1 MSRRIHLSHM
11 PVARRAGTL
20 NCNNCFWGLAV
31 RRLFYSVGV
40 VVLAIASTVVLASMQ
55 TMTALVALTATALIM
70 GGTGHPLSTP
80 QDSPEFI
87 NGYTTDANNDYIVL
101 TGFCGTGSCTPTA
114 VSTPE
119 QFMPV
124 SGAMPFDQSVGQGVT
139 NLDDAINA
147 QPAGE
152 SIVVFGYS
160 QSARIASIQKGN
172 LAAAGSTLPVSFVMI
187 GNPNRPNGGI
197 LERFEGLE
205 IPILGVTFD
214 GATPT
219 DTNFKTVDITRQ
231 YDGYSDFPN
240 NPLNPFATANAI
252 AGIHYV
258 HGDYQSVGLGDAL
271 YQGSYGDTDYYM
283 IPSRHLPLLMPLDEA
298 GVPSPV
304 VTMLDA
310 PTRVL
315 VEAGYNRT
323 ISPGAPTQASILYF
337 PNPVQTGMNFIIAI
351 PTGMDDGAQ
360 EAANIRPFGT
370 APIDQRSPY
379 GVGGPP
385 VNAGSF
391 DSTGA
396 PLATTPQPAASVP
409 NAAPLA
415 APQQGPAL
423 PAAPKATAP
432 SITAPPPAMDRAAP
446 ATPATP
452 AAGMTPG
459 WWKPAPLAN
468 PVAAHSPQ
476 PADMPKPAPLDMP
489 KPAPADLPKPAPA
502 DLPKPLPVEL
512 PKPAPVELPKPAPV
526 ELPKPAPVELPKAD
540 VPRTDILPKIVPPK
554 FDPPAQAAIAD
565 LPKPADIPAPV
576 FVPPEIPAAPVAPPV
591 QAPVLPELPV
601 LPAAPPPQLPALPPP
616 PVMPA
621 LPPLPPLPNIAG
633 ILGGIRLPF

>member
-1 MSRRIHLSHM
+1 
-11 PVARRAGTL
+11 
-20 NCNNCFWGLAV
+20 V
-31 RRLFYSVGV
+31 RRLFYSAGV
-40 VVLAIASTVVLASMQ
+40 VVLSIASTIVLASMQ

-80 QDSPEFI
+80 QDSQEFI
-87 NGYTTDANNDYIVL
+87 NGYTADANNDYIVL
-101 TGFCGTGSCTPTA
+101 TGFCGAGSCTPTA

-124 SGAMPFDQSVGQGVT
+124 SGVMPFDQSVGQGVT
-139 NLDDAINA
+139 NLDQAINA

-152 SIVVFGYS
+152 SLVVFGYS

-172 LAAAGSTLPVSFVMI
+172 LAAAGSTLPVSFVLI

-197 LERFEGLE
+197 LERFEGLN

-315 VEAGYNRT
+315 VEAGYDRT
-323 ISPGAPTQASILYF
+323 ISPGSPTQASILYF
-337 PNPVQTGMNFIIAI
+337 PNPVQTGMNFIVAI

-409 NAAPLA
+409 NAQPLA

-423 PAAPKATAP
+423 PVQPAARPTPLQPPVPAAAPTAP
-432 SITAPPPAMDRAAP
+432 AP
-446 ATPATP
+446 AATP
-452 AAGMTPG
+452 VAGTTPG
-459 WWKPAPLAN
+459 WWKPAPLVKPA
-468 PVAAHSPQ
+468 PVDP
-476 PADMPKPAPLDMP
+476 PEPAPLDMP
-489 KPAPADLPKPAPA
+489 KPASADMPKSVPVELPKPV
-502 DLPKPLPVEL
+502 PVDL

-526 ELPKPAPVELPKAD
+526 DLPKAD
-540 VPRTDILPKIVPPK
+540 LPRTDILPKIVPP
-554 FDPPAQAAIAD
+554 AQAPILD

-591 QAPVLPELPV
+591 QAPVLPELPA

-621 LPPLPPLPNIAG
+621 LPPPPPLPNIAG

>member
-1 MSRRIHLSHM
+1 MRR
-11 PVARRAGTL
+11 V
-20 NCNNCFWGLAV
+20 
-31 RRLFYSVGV
+31 FYSVGV
-40 VVLAIASTVVLASMQ
+40 VVLSIASTVVLAGVQ

-80 QDSPEFI
+80 QDSQEFI
-87 NGYTTDANNDYIVL
+87 NGYTADANNDYIVL
-101 TGFCGTGSCTPTA
+101 TGFCGAGSCTPTA

-139 NLDDAINA
+139 NLDQAINA

-152 SIVVFGYS
+152 ALVVFGYS

-172 LAAAGSTLPVSFVMI
+172 LAAAGSTLPVSFVLI

-197 LERFEGLE
+197 LERFEGLN

-219 DTNFKTVDITRQ
+219 DTDFKTVDITRQ

-240 NPLNPFATANAI
+240 NPLNPLSTANAI

-271 YQGSYGDTDYYM
+271 YQGSYGDTDYYL
-283 IPSRHLPLLMPLDEA
+283 IPSRHLPLLMPLDQA

-315 VEAGYNRT
+315 VEAGYDRT

-337 PNPVQTGMNFIIAI
+337 PNPVQTGMNFIVAI

-396 PLATTPQPAASVP
+396 PLATPQPAASVP
-409 NAAPLA
+409 NAQTLA

-423 PAAPKATAP
+423 PAQPAAGPGPLPPPVPAATTP
-432 SITAPPPAMDRAAP
+432 SITAPAPAMDKAAP
-446 ATPATP
+446 ATPV
-452 AAGMTPG
+452 AGMTPG

-468 PVAAHSPQ
+468 PVTADSPK
-476 PADMPKPAPLDMP
+476 PAPVDVPTPAPLDLPKPAPLD
-489 KPAPADLPKPAPA
+489 
-502 DLPKPLPVEL
+502 L
-512 PKPAPVELPKPAPV
+512 PKPAPVDLPKPADM
-526 ELPKPAPVELPKAD
+526 PKAD
-540 VPRTDILPKIVPPK
+540 LPRTDILPKIVPPK
-554 FDPPAQAAIAD
+554 IDPPAQAPI
-565 LPKPADIPAPV
+565 LNMPKPDAIPAPA
-576 FVPPEIPAAPVAPPV
+576 FVAPEIPAAPVAPPV
-591 QAPVLPELPV
+591 QAPVLPELPA

-621 LPPLPPLPNIAG
+621 LPPPPPLPNIAG

>member
-1 MSRRIHLSHM
+1 M
-11 PVARRAGTL
+11 
-20 NCNNCFWGLAV
+20 
-31 RRLFYSVGV
+31 RRLSYSACV
-40 VVLAIASTVVLASMQ
+40 VVLSIASTIVLATMQ

-87 NGYTTDANNDYIVL
+87 NSYTADANNDYIVL
-101 TGFCGTGSCTPTA
+101 TGFCGAGSCTPTA

-124 SGAMPFDQSVGQGVT
+124 SGVMPFDQSVGQGVT
-139 NLDDAINA
+139 NLDQAINA

-152 SIVVFGYS
+152 SLVVFGYS

-172 LAAAGSTLPVSFVMI
+172 LAAAGSTLPLSFVMI

-197 LERFEGLE
+197 LERFEGLN

-231 YDGYSDFPN
+231 YDGWSDFPN
-240 NPLNPFATANAI
+240 NPLNPFATANAV

-283 IPSRHLPLLMPLDEA
+283 IPSRHLPLLMPLDQA
-298 GVPSPV
+298 GVPSPL

-315 VEAGYNRT
+315 VEAGYDRT
-323 ISPGAPTQASILYF
+323 ISPGSPTQASILYF
-337 PNPVQTGMNFIIAI
+337 PNPVKTGVNFIVAI

-409 NAAPLA
+409 NAQPLA

-423 PAAPKATAP
+423 PAQPAAQPGPLQAPVAAAAPAAPKPSVTAP
-432 SITAPPPAMDRAAP
+432 TPAIDKTAP
-446 ATPATP
+446 ATPV
-452 AAGMTPG
+452 AGTTSG
-459 WWKPAPLAN
+459 WWKPAPLVN
-468 PVAAHSPQ
+468 PVAADSPK
-476 PADMPKPAPLDMP
+476 PAPVDMPKPAPLDMP
-489 KPAPADLPKPAPA
+489 KPAD
-502 DLPKPLPVEL
+502 L

-526 ELPKPAPVELPKAD
+526 DLPKPAPVDLPKPVDLPTAD
-540 VPRTDILPKIVPPK
+540 LPRTDILPKIVPPK
-554 FDPPAQAAIAD
+554 IDPPAQPPILD

-576 FVPPEIPAAPVAPPV
+576 FVPPEMPAAPIPPPV
-591 QAPVLPELPV
+591 QAPVLPELPM
-601 LPAAPPPQLPALPPP
+601 LPAAPPPQLPSLPPP

-621 LPPLPPLPNIAG
+621 LPPPPPLPNIAG

>member
-1 MSRRIHLSHM
+1 M
-11 PVARRAGTL
+11 
-20 NCNNCFWGLAV
+20 
-31 RRLFYSVGV
+31 RRLFYSAGV
-40 VVLAIASTVVLASMQ
+40 VVLSIASTIVLASVQ

-80 QDSPEFI
+80 QDSPEFV
-87 NGYTTDANNDYIVL
+87 NGYTADANNDYIVL
-101 TGFCGTGSCTPTA
+101 TGFCGAGSCTPTA

-124 SGAMPFDQSVGQGVT
+124 SGVMPFDQSVGQGVT
-139 NLDDAINA
+139 NLDQAINA

-152 SIVVFGYS
+152 SLVVFGYS

-172 LAAAGSTLPVSFVMI
+172 LAAAGSTLPVSFVLI

-197 LERFEGLE
+197 LERFEGLN

-219 DTNFKTVDITRQ
+219 DTNFETVDITRQ

-315 VEAGYNRT
+315 VEAGYDRT
-323 ISPGAPTQASILYF
+323 ISPGSPTQASILYF
-337 PNPVQTGMNFIIAI
+337 PNPVQTGMNFIVAI

-409 NAAPLA
+409 NAQPLA

-423 PAAPKATAP
+423 PVQPAARPTPLQPPVPAAAPTA
-432 SITAPPPAMDRAAP
+432 SAP
-446 ATPATP
+446 AATP
-452 AAGMTPG
+452 VAGMTPG
-459 WWKPAPLAN
+459 WWKPAPLAKPA
-468 PVAAHSPQ
+468 PV
-476 PADMPKPAPLDMP
+476 DTPKPAPLDMP
-489 KPAPADLPKPAPA
+489 KPAPADMPKPVPVELPKPV
-502 DLPKPLPVEL
+502 PVEL

-526 ELPKPAPVELPKAD
+526 DLPKAD
-540 VPRTDILPKIVPPK
+540 LPRTDVLPKIVPP
-554 FDPPAQAAIAD
+554 AQTPILD
-565 LPKPADIPAPV
+565 LPKPADIPAPA
-576 FVPPEIPAAPVAPPV
+576 FVAPEIPAAPVAPPV
-591 QAPVLPELPV
+591 QAPVLPELPA

-621 LPPLPPLPNIAG
+621 LPPPPPLPNIAG

>member
-1 MSRRIHLSHM
+1 
-11 PVARRAGTL
+11 
-20 NCNNCFWGLAV
+20 V
-31 RRLFYSVGV
+31 RRLLYSAGV
-40 VVLAIASTVVLASMQ
+40 VVLSIASTVVLASMQ
-55 TMTALVALTATALIM
+55 TMAAVVALTATALIM

-80 QDSPEFI
+80 QDSPDFI
-87 NGYTTDANNDYIVL
+87 NSYTADANNDYIVL
-101 TGFCGTGSCTPTA
+101 TGFCGAGSCTPTA

-124 SGAMPFDQSVGQGVT
+124 AGAMPFDQSVGQGVT
-139 NLDDAINA
+139 NLDQAINA

-172 LAAAGSTLPVSFVMI
+172 LAAAGSTLPVSFVLI

-197 LERFEGLE
+197 LERFEGLQ

-219 DTNFKTVDITRQ
+219 DTNFKTVDVTRQ
-231 YDGYSDFPN
+231 YDGWSDFPN

-252 AGIHYV
+252 AGIQYLHS
-258 HGDYQSVGLGDAL
+258 DYQSVGLGDAL

-283 IPSRHLPLLMPLDEA
+283 IPSGRLPLLMPLADA

-315 VEAGYNRT
+315 VEAGYDRT
-323 ISPGAPTQASILYF
+323 VSPGAPTQASILYF
-337 PNPVQTGMNFIIAI
+337 PNPVQTGVNFIIAI

-360 EAANIRPFGT
+360 EAANMRPFGT
-370 APIDQRSPY
+370 PPIDQRSPY

-396 PLATTPQPAASVP
+396 PLPATAQPATP
-409 NAAPLA
+409 IPTTQPLTAA
-415 APQQGPAL
+415 QQGPAVPDAPQPVGRPAPWQPL
-423 PAAPKATAP
+423 APAAAPTAP
-432 SITAPPPAMDRAAP
+432 APSVTPPASAIEK

-452 AAGMTPG
+452 VSGTTPG
-459 WWKPAPLAN
+459 WWKPAQLPNPATEDVPKPVPADVPNTAPLDLPKPA
-468 PVAAHSPQ
+468 
-476 PADMPKPAPLDMP
+476 PADMPKPAPV
-489 KPAPADLPKPAPA
+489 DLPKPAPA
-502 DLPKPLPVEL
+502 DLPGGGLPRM
-512 PKPAPVELPKPAPV
+512 
-526 ELPKPAPVELPKAD
+526 D
-540 VPRTDILPKIVPPK
+540 MLPKIVPPK
-554 FDPPAQAAIAD
+554 IDPPAQASIAEM
-565 LPKPADIPAPV
+565 PKAADIPAQA
-576 FVPPEIPAAPVAPPV
+576 FVAPEIPAAPIAPPV
-591 QAPVLPELPV
+591 QAPALPELPA

-616 PVMPA
+616 PPMPA
-621 LPPLPPLPNIAG
+621 LPPPPPLPNIAG

>member
-1 MSRRIHLSHM
+1 
-11 PVARRAGTL
+11 
-20 NCNNCFWGLAV
+20 V
-31 RRLFYSVGV
+31 RRFFYSAGV

-80 QDSPEFI
+80 LDSQEFI
-87 NGYTTDANNDYIVL
+87 NGYTADANNDYIVL
-101 TGFCGTGSCTPTA
+101 TGFCGAGSCTPTA

-124 SGAMPFDQSVGQGVT
+124 SGAMPFDQSVGQGVM
-139 NLDDAINA
+139 NLDQAINA

-152 SIVVFGYS
+152 SLVVFGYS

-172 LAAAGSTLPVSFVMI
+172 LAAAGSTVPVSFVLI

-197 LERFEGLE
+197 LERFEGLN

-219 DTNFKTVDITRQ
+219 DTNFKTVDVTRQ
-231 YDGYSDFPN
+231 YDGWSDFPN

-252 AGIHYV
+252 AGIQYE

-283 IPSRHLPLLMPLDEA
+283 IPSQRLPLLMPLQDA
-298 GVPSPV
+298 GVPSPI
-304 VTMLDA
+304 VTILDA

-315 VEAGYNRT
+315 VEAGYDRT
-323 ISPGAPTQASILYF
+323 ISPGAATKASIMYF
-337 PNPVQTGMNFIIAI
+337 PDPVKTGTNFIIAI
-351 PTGMDDGAQ
+351 PTGLDDGAQ

-396 PLATTPQPAASVP
+396 PLASTPPAASLP
-409 NAAPLA
+409 NTAPLA

-423 PAAPKATAP
+423 PAAAAKPGPLQPPVPTAAPTAITP
-432 SITAPPPAMDRAAP
+432 SIAAPPPAVGKADPVAP
-446 ATPATP
+446 ATPV
-452 AAGMTPG
+452 GGVTPG
-459 WWKPAPLAN
+459 WWRPAPLAS
-468 PVAAHSPQ
+468 PVSADSPT
-476 PADMPKPAPLDMP
+476 PAPGDMPKPVDMPKPAPLDMP
-489 KPAPADLPKPAPA
+489 KPADMPN
-502 DLPKPLPVEL
+502 PLPVDL
-512 PKPAPVELPKPAPV
+512 PKPAPVELPKPVPV
-526 ELPKPAPVELPKAD
+526 DLPKTDL
-540 VPRTDILPKIVPPK
+540 PRTEILPKIVPPR
-554 FDPPAQAAIAD
+554 FDPPAQAPILD
-565 LPKPADIPAPV
+565 LPKPADIPAPA
-576 FVPPEIPAAPVAPPV
+576 FVPPELPAAPIVPPM

-601 LPAAPPPQLPALPPP
+601 LPAAPPPQMPVLPPP

-621 LPPLPPLPNIAG
+621 LPPPPPLPNIAG

>member
-1 MSRRIHLSHM
+1 
-11 PVARRAGTL
+11 
-20 NCNNCFWGLAV
+20 V
-31 RRLFYSVGV
+31 RRVFYSAGV
-40 VVLAIASTVVLASMQ
+40 VLLSIASTIVLASVQ

-80 QDSPEFI
+80 LDSPEFI

-101 TGFCGTGSCTPTA
+101 TGFCGAGSCTPTA

-124 SGAMPFDQSVGQGVT
+124 SGVMPFDQSVGQGVT
-139 NLDDAINA
+139 NLDLAMAA

-152 SIVVFGYS
+152 SLVVFGYS
-160 QSARIASIQKGN
+160 QSARIASIEKGN
-172 LAAAGSTLPVSFVMI
+172 LAAAGSTLPVSFVLI

-197 LERFEGLE
+197 LERFEGLN

-219 DTNFKTVDITRQ
+219 DTNFKTVDVTRQ

-252 AGIHYV
+252 AGIQYE

-283 IPSRHLPLLMPLDEA
+283 IPSNRLPLLMPLQDA
-298 GVPSPV
+298 GVPSPI
-304 VTMLDA
+304 VTILDA

-315 VEAGYNRT
+315 VEAGYDRT
-323 ISPGAPTQASILYF
+323 ISPGAASKASIMYF
-337 PNPVQTGMNFIIAI
+337 PDPLKTGTNFIIAI
-351 PTGMDDGAQ
+351 PTGLDDGAQ

-396 PLATTPQPAASVP
+396 PLATPQPASVP
-409 NAAPLA
+409 TAAAPPVSAPTAAPLA
-415 APQQGPAL
+415 APQQGPGL
-423 PAAPKATAP
+423 PAARPAPLQPAAAPPAPTATTP
-432 SITAPPPAMDRAAP
+432 SITAPSPALDKAAP

-452 AAGMTPG
+452 VSAMTPG

-468 PVAAHSPQ
+468 PGPVDTPKPA
-476 PADMPKPAPLDMP
+476 PADVPKPAPLDMP
-489 KPAPADLPKPAPA
+489 KPADLPKPVPVDLPKPAPV
-502 DLPKPLPVEL
+502 DL
-512 PKPAPVELPKPAPV
+512 PKPAPVELPKPASV
-526 ELPKPAPVELPKAD
+526 DLPKAD
-540 VPRTDILPKIVPPK
+540 LPRTDILPKIVPPK
-554 FDPPAQAAIAD
+554 IDPPAQAPIID
-565 LPKPADIPAPV
+565 LPKPADIPAPA
-576 FVPPEIPAAPVAPPV
+576 FVPPEIPVAPIAPPV

-621 LPPLPPLPNIAG
+621 LPPPPPLPNIAG